1 MNREADPQE
10 WLRYAENDRQ
20 AARHLLEAGDYETCA
35 FHCQQAVEK
44 LLKAVIIRQT
54 GQRPR
59 HTHEMNALLEQ
70 LGDFEIE
77 PEMAQSISG
86 IGVYYVGTRYP
97 LDVVDPGIFIR
108 PLAESAVQR
117 MEAIFKWFLTR
128 INFDKE

>member
-1 MNREADPQE
+1 MSREADPKE
-10 WLRYAENDRQ
+10 WLRYAENDRR
-20 AARHLLEAGDYETCA
+20 AAQHLLEAEDYEACA

-44 LLKAVIIRQT
+44 LLKAVVVKQT

-59 HTHEMNALLEQ
+59 HTHEMSALLEQ

-77 PEMAQSISG
+77 VEIAQSISS
-86 IGVYYVGTRYP
+86 IGVYYLGARYP
-97 LDVVDPGIFIR
+97 LDVVDSGTFVK

-117 MEAIFKWFLTR
+117 MDTIFKWFLTR